1 MHSRPLRALLAF
13 AACALIAG
21 CAPVDIRRLAGD
33 DTTGRNN
40 NTPGSTTARQYLL
53 DQIEPITDPVGGS
66 YTHAIN
72 LGTNVL
78 GVIPGTELPDKY
90 VIVGAHYD
98 HLGSSCASK
107 EAGDTICNGAT
118 DNAAGVAAALA
129 IARNVAAHPT
139 RRSVIVAFWD
149 REEDG
154 LLGSLAYTQSPLVPL
169 ADTVGYVNFDIQGA
183 NLLPAL
189 RNTTFAVGAESGG
202 ARLQEIVGDG
212 AAGQSLD
219 TKLFSAIFG
228 QGRSD
233 YANFLGVDV
242 PSVFFTD
249 STGPCYHTNQDEPG
263 IVDYEKLE
271 QQIATA
277 AAVTRELG
285 DTTQAPAWTENAA
298 VVYQDAV
305 TFANVVDLAATNL
318 DRFSAQDQQTILNI
332 KARADAIRDDG
343 AANFDSNDVNTLVGD
358 ALNAVN
364 LLTRGTCDGF
374 LGD

>member
-1 MHSRPLRALLAF
+1 
-13 AACALIAG
+13 
-21 CAPVDIRRLAGD
+21 
-33 DTTGRNN
+33 
-40 NTPGSTTARQYLL
+40 
-53 DQIEPITDPVGGS
+53 
-66 YTHAIN
+66 
-72 LGTNVL
+72 
-78 GVIPGTELPDKY
+78 
-90 VIVGAHYD
+90 VGAHYD
-98 HLGSSCASK
+98 HVGSSCTSK

-129 IARNVAAHPT
+129 IARDIARHPT

-154 LLGSLAYTQSPLVPL
+154 LLGSLAYTQNPLVPL

-202 ARLQEIVGDG
+202 TRFQDIVEAG
-212 AAGQSLD
+212 AGGQSLD
-219 TKLFSAIFG
+219 TRLFSAIFG

-233 YANFLGVDV
+233 YANFLNVDV

-249 STGPCYHTNQDEPG
+249 STGRCYHTNQDEPG
-263 IVDYEKLE
+263 IVDYGKLD

-277 AAVTRELG
+277 LAVTRELG
-285 DTTQAPAWTENAA
+285 NTTSPPAWTENDA

-305 TFANVVDLAATNL
+305 TFANVVDLAASDL
-318 DRFSAQDQQTILNI
+318 SLFSAQDQQTVLDI
-332 KARADAIRDDG
+332 KAEADAIRDDG
-343 AANFDSNDVNTLVGD
+343 PENFDSGDVNTLIVD

-364 LLTRGTCDGF
+364 LLTRGPCDGF

>member
-21 CAPVDIRRLAGD
+21 CAPVDVRRLAGD

-107 EAGDTICNGAT
+107 EVGDTICNGAT

-129 IARNVAAHPT
+129 IARNVALHPT
-139 RRSVIVAFWD
+139 RRSV
-149 REEDG
+149 
-154 LLGSLAYTQSPLVPL
+154 
-169 ADTVGYVNFDIQGA
+169 
-183 NLLPAL
+183 
-189 RNTTFAVGAESGG
+189 
-202 ARLQEIVGDG
+202 
-212 AAGQSLD
+212 
-219 TKLFSAIFG
+219 
-228 QGRSD
+228 
-233 YANFLGVDV
+233 
-242 PSVFFTD
+242 
-249 STGPCYHTNQDEPG
+249 

-305 TFANVVDLAATNL
+305 TFANVVD
-318 DRFSAQDQQTILNI
+318 
-332 KARADAIRDDG
+332 
-343 AANFDSNDVNTLVGD
+343 
-358 ALNAVN
+358 
-364 LLTRGTCDGF
+364 
-374 LGD
+374 